1 MADRDELHRTGRDA
15 SVRALR
21 RQVGQTVPMRR
32 GLHVAADDWTRLAP
46 YERYARRVSAAV
58 SALRDPVL
66 CFESAAVRHALPV
79 FGEPRD
85 IHLLHMG
92 RGHSYRRGD
101 VLAHTSMAEREI
113 VRVDGVRMTSKLE
126 TAIDL
131 ARVLP
136 LAFGVAVVDAALR
149 SGLTS
154 DDLERRI
161 RELPNRRGA
170 RLGRAALK
178 AADARSESVLESVSR
193 VVLELLGFESPEPQ
207 VEFVVN
213 GRVRR
218 VDAWWRSVRVIG
230 EADGRA
236 KYAQPTDSSTALVLR
251 EERRRENALQ
261 IAAGRVIRWE
271 WSDVV
276 RVEPFERILVAAG
289 IPRVRPR
296 SPEVFAAVRN
306 PRSR

>member
-1 MADRDELHRTGRDA
+1 MADGDELHRTGRDA
-15 SVRALR
+15 SLRALR
-21 RQVGQTVPMRR
+21 HQVGQTVPMRR
-32 GLHVAADDWTRLAP
+32 GIHVAADDWARLAP
-46 YERYARRVSAAV
+46 HERYARRVNAAV

-66 CFESAAVRHALPV
+66 CLESAAARHSLPV

-85 IHLLHMG
+85 IHLLHVG
-92 RGHSYRRGD
+92 RGHTYRRGD
-101 VLAHTSMAEREI
+101 VLAHTSMAQREI

-149 SGLTS
+149 SGLAS

-170 RLGRAALK
+170 RIGRAALG
-178 AADARSESVLESVSR
+178 AADVRSESVLESVSR
-193 VVLELLGFESPEPQ
+193 VVLELLGFESPELQ

-251 EERRRENALQ
+251 EERRRENELQ

-276 RVEPFERILVAAG
+276 RVEPFARILAAAG

-296 SPEVFAAVRN
+296 SPEVFAALRN
-306 PRSR
+306 PRSW